1 MISNTTRHQWRSQC
15 GWSWPLETRVQP
27 FSFQRTDKYRSTPW
41 SSKSMKKR
49 LRPPLPSTFKTVLST
64 CPRKGITQHPGIS
77 CPTFLKTDSW
87 LVYIF
92 SYGLFQF
99 YRNTPLVEVRCRQ
112 QAPWVESRLN
122 WNPCNQLKCGLNA
135 RLKDLMLFQSRDGL
149 ITQNPTVNY
158 KSFYLFHVVQQGSI
172 PNISLTNYIYL

>member
-1 MISNTTRHQWRSQC
+1 M
-15 GWSWPLETRVQP
+15 
-27 FSFQRTDKYRSTPW
+27 
-41 SSKSMKKR
+41 
-49 LRPPLPSTFKTVLST
+49 
-64 CPRKGITQHPGIS
+64 
-77 CPTFLKTDSW
+77 
-87 LVYIF
+87 YIF